1 MSATDLTCQQLVEI
15 VTEYLE
21 GTLPPEE
28 QARFEQHLAGCRGC
42 RHYVNQMR
50 QTVQLLGHLS
60 EDTIPPATRTELLD
74 LFRNWKQ
81 ADAAK

>member
-1 MSATDLTCQQLVEI
+1 MRAPDLTCQQLVEI

-21 GTLPPEE
+21 GTLPAEDH
-28 QARFEQHLAGCRGC
+28 ARFESHLAGCQGC
-42 RHYVNQMR
+42 RYYVNQMR

-60 EDTIPPATRTELLD
+60 EETILPDTHTELLA

-81 ADAAK
+81 TDLPR